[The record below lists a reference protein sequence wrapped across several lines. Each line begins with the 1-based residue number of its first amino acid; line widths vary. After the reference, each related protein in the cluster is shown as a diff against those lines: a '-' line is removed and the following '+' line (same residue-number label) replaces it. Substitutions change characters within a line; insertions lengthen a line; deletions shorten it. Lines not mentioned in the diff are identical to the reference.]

1 MSTEKK
7 INEALSRSV
16 CGGWDRSFLESIM
29 DQLAKGRQLSVKQ
42 KQTLG
47 KVLARNDEES
57 QKTHDGWEDEYL
69 ENYREDAMVL
79 AAYHSRQ
86 PYYRPMA
93 SDILAGQTPQR
104 FKFLK
109 MYNNKYSKKVLA
121 AHEAEPRFSV
131 SDHVLPRANMSPY
144 KDIEVEIDNISYD
157 MRSGGVSRFKKNGG
171 FIMEVC
177 PEIYSHAK
185 GSKRYKILPI
195 GATIPLIIEERHL
208 KRSRK
213 SK

>member
-7 INEALSRSV
+7 ITDALTRSV
-16 CGGWDRSFLESIM
+16 CGGWDRGFLESILEQM
-29 DQLAKGRQLSVKQ
+29 EKGRDLSLKQ

-47 KVLARNDEES
+47 KVLARNSQDAQLSHDKWEEDYL
-57 QKTHDGWEDEYL
+57 QKYHS
-69 ENYREDAMVL
+69 DAKIL
-79 AAYHSRQ
+79 AKYHSRQ

-93 SDILAGQTPQR
+93 KDILAGEVPQMQ
-104 FKFLK
+104 KFLR
-109 MYNNKYSKKVLA
+109 MYNNKYSKKVLE
-121 AHEAEPRFSV
+121 AHKAEARYSS
-131 SDHVLPRANMSPY
+131 SDHVSPRSNFSPY
-144 KDIEVEIDNISYD
+144 KHVELEADNLSYE
-157 MRSGGVSRFKKNGG
+157 SRRESVEKFKKNGG
-171 FIMEVC
+171 FVLQVC
-177 PEIYSHAK
+177 GEIYSHAK